1 MVEMKNKS
9 WLVIF
14 LITVIVLS
22 ACGGK
27 TPVSPTPGSSSP
39 NTGSSSPS
47 AATPPAADQITLDF
61 WYALSGGS
69 GDAVKELV
77 NRFNASQ
84 TGINV
89 VAVYQGSYAEAIAK
103 IDAAIAGNTVPN
115 VVQVGAAPLLGS
127 SEAILP
133 ITDFTQTDT
142 SFQLDQI
149 IPAFL
154 DYNTAGGTLWSM
166 PFNNSMPVLYYN
178 KDLFTAA
185 GLDPEAPPQNLDEL
199 LADAQKLTLDP
210 DHTGTPSQWGL
221 NFRDDTQ
228 WYLSSLFLE
237 NGGQIVSPDE
247 NQVLY
252 NSPEAVAM
260 LQLWGDWVTKYK
272 VMPVNQHSE
281 AQSDFLSGKLGMF
294 IGSSA
299 LVTSLKAGASFNLGV
314 AMFPAVGSSRVDP
327 VGGGSLAI
335 FSNKDARLV
344 QASWEF
350 VKYMV
355 SKDSQIYLATQTGYL
370 PIYKDAIN
378 WPEIQSL
385 ITTDPARKAAIQEL
399 QYAFAIPEFSALGDS
414 DAALRKA
421 VQQIELGA
429 STPQKA
435 LDDAVTSVNQA
446 IQRYK

>member
-1 MVEMKNKS
+1 MKNKS

-27 TPVSPTPGSSSP
+27 TPVPPTTGSNSPTTASG
-39 NTGSSSPS
+39 SPS
-47 AATPPAADQITLDF
+47 AEATPPVDQITLDF

-77 NRFNASQ
+77 SRFNASQ
-84 TGINV
+84 TDINV

-142 SFQLDQI
+142 GFQLDQI

-199 LADAQKLTLDP
+199 LADAQRLTLDP
-210 DHTGTPSQWGL
+210 GQTGTPSQWGL

-237 NGGQIVSPDE
+237 NGAQIVSPDE
-247 NQVLY
+247 NEVLY
-252 NSPEAVAM
+252 NSPQAVAM

-281 AQSDFLSGKLGMF
+281 AQSDFLAGKLGMF

-335 FSNKDARLV
+335 FSNPDARLV

-378 WPEIQSL
+378 WPEIQSM
-385 ITTDPARKAAIQEL
+385 ITTDPTRNAAIQEL

>member
-1 MVEMKNKS
+1 MKNKN
-9 WLVIF
+9 WLV
-14 LITVIVLS
+14 LILIVVIVLS
-22 ACGGK
+22 ACGRGNSSG
-27 TPVSPTPGSSSP
+27 SP
-39 NTGSSSPS
+39 
-47 AATPPAADQITLDF
+47 ADTTAVANDNITLDF
-61 WYALSGGS
+61 WYALSGTS
-69 GDAVKELV
+69 GNAVEELV
-77 NRFNASQ
+77 KRFNASQ
-84 TGINV
+84 TGITA
-89 VAVYQGSYAEAIAK
+89 VAVYQGSYAEAMAK
-103 IDAAIAGNTVPN
+103 IDAAIAGDTVPN

-127 SEAILP
+127 SDAILP
-133 ITDFTQTDT
+133 ITDFTQADS

-149 IPAFL
+149 LPAFL

-199 LADAQKLTLDP
+199 QADAQKLTLDP

-237 NGGQIVSPDE
+237 NGAQIVSPDE
-247 NQVLY
+247 SQVLY

-260 LQLWGDWVTKYK
+260 LQLWGDWITKYK

-314 AMFPAVGSSRVDP
+314 AMFPAVGTSHVDP

-335 FSNKDARLV
+335 FSNKDTRLV

-399 QYAFAIPEFSALGDS
+399 QFAFAIPEFSALGDS